1 MDQATNTLGMKIY
14 REDFGQTLGY
24 WGVGQGFHIVL
35 PLLGPSN
42 PRDII
47 GLAGDFL
54 LSPTDRLGHN
64 TLEYKIPQNIG
75 QAIASLL
82 IISYIFGL
90 KEYSFTLYH
99 I

>member
-1 MDQATNTLGMKIY
+1 MVNTIWGFGGFMDQATNTFRHEKFI
-14 REDFGQTLGY
+14 EDFGQTLGF
-24 WGVGQGFHIVL
+24 WELVKVFHIVL

-47 GLAGDFL
+47 GLVGDFL

-75 QAIASLL
+75 QAIAIDSWYK
-82 IISYIFGL
+82 S
-90 KEYSFTLYH
+90 K
-99 I
+99 